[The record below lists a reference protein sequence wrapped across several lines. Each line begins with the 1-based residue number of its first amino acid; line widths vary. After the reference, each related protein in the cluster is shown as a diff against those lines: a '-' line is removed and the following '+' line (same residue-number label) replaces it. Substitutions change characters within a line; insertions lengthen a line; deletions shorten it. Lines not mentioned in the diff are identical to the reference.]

1 MLILVFGVLCWDIGG
16 PIKSKNQRFGTVFY
30 KDAQLW
36 FWTPAWIGIVPPC
49 QLLWLSASLDL
60 VQIVLADDG
69 LKKNKEKQFIDD
81 DDIYQMNI

>member
-1 MLILVFGVLCWDIGG
+1 MLILVFGVLCRDIGG

-36 FWTPAWIGIVPPC
+36 FWSPAWIGIARPC

-60 VQIVLADDG
+60 VQIVLADDV
-69 LKKNKEKQFIDD
+69 LKKTKEKQFIDD
-81 DDIYQMNI
+81 DDLHQMNI